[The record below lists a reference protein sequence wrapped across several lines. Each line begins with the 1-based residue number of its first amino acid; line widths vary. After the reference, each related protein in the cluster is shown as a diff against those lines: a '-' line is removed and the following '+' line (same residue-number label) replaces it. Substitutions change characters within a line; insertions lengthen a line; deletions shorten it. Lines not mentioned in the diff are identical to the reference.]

1 MELKDRIA
9 TFRKNTYNK
18 FWWWRRFQPRQTLHK
33 YRRLDERIPNGDF
46 EVSDYYWQLQYEDV
60 LEQEATDKEPNPDK
74 KHEIRCMFGERRRRL
89 SKDYEADEAK
99 ILDEMYKA
107 FKNELGMKRDE
118 VDDEMLNF
126 DGTLAEFYTYLTNK
140 QKLNICHA
148 IKNAS

>member
-9 TFRKNTYNK
+9 TFQRNTYNK

-46 EVSDYYWQLQYEDV
+46 EVSDYHWQLQYENV

-89 SKDYEADEAK
+89 SKDYEVDEAK

-107 FKNELGMKRDE
+107 FKNELGLNRDQI
-118 VDDEMLNF
+118 DDEMLNF
-126 DGTLAEFYTYLTNK
+126 DGTLAEFYYYLTNK

-148 IKNAS
+148 IGIAS

>member
-33 YRRLDERIPNGDF
+33 YNRLSERIPNGDF
-46 EVSDYYWQLQYEDV
+46 EVSDYYWQLKYEDV
-60 LEQEATDKEPNPDK
+60 LEQEAIANELNPDK

-89 SKDYEADEAK
+89 TKDYEADEAK

-126 DGTLAEFYTYLTNK
+126 DGTLAEFYYYLTNK

>member
-9 TFRKNTYNK
+9 TFQRNTYNK
-18 FWWWRRFQPRQTLHK
+18 FYWWRRFQPRQMLHK

-60 LEQEATDKEPNPDK
+60 LEQEATDKEPNADK

-107 FKNELGMKRDE
+107 FRNELGMKRDE
-118 VDDEMLNF
+118 VDEEMLNF
-126 DGTLAEFYTYLTNK
+126 DGTLAEFYYYLTNK
-140 QKLNICHA
+140 QKLKICQA
-148 IKNAS
+148 ITMSY

>member
-9 TFRKNTYNK
+9 TFQRNTYNK

-46 EVSDYYWQLQYEDV
+46 EVSDYYWQLQYENV

-89 SKDYEADEAK
+89 SKDYEADETK

-107 FKNELGMKRDE
+107 FKNELGLNRDQI
-118 VDDEMLNF
+118 DDEMLNF
-126 DGTLAEFYTYLTNK
+126 DGTLAEFYYYLTNK

-148 IKNAS
+148 IGIAS

>member
-18 FWWWRRFQPRQTLHK
+18 FYWWRRFQPRQTLHK

-60 LEQEATDKEPNPDK
+60 LEQIDITNEPSVDRQ
-74 KHEIRCMFGERRRRL
+74 HEIRSLYGERKRRL

-107 FKNELGMKRDE
+107 FKNELGLNRDQI
-118 VDDEMLNF
+118 DDEMLNF
-126 DGTLAEFYTYLTNK
+126 DGTLAEFYYYLTNK

-148 IKNAS
+148 IGIAS

>member
-18 FWWWRRFQPRQTLHK
+18 FYWWRRFQPRQTLHK

-118 VDDEMLNF
+118 VDEEMLNF
-126 DGTLAEFYTYLTNK
+126 DGTLAEFYYYLTNK
-140 QKLNICHA
+140 QKLNICQA
-148 IKNAS
+148 LA

>member
-1 MELKDRIA
+1 MTLQERIA
-9 TFRKNTYNK
+9 TFQKKNYDR
-18 FWWWRRFQPRQTLHK
+18 WYWWRRFQPRQTLTKLH
-33 YRRLDERIPNGDF
+33 RLEQRVPNGDF
-46 EVSDYYWQLQYEDV
+46 EVSDYYWQLQYENV
-60 LEQEATDKEPNPDK
+60 LEQEAVDKEPNIDK

-89 SKDYEADEAK
+89 TKDYEADEAK

>member
-18 FWWWRRFQPRQTLHK
+18 FYWWRRFQPRQMLHK
-33 YRRLDERIPNGDF
+33 YNRLDERIPNGDF
-46 EVSDYYWQLQYEDV
+46 EVSDYYWQIQYENV
-60 LEQEATDKEPNPDK
+60 LEQEAVDKEPNIDK

-89 SKDYEADEAK
+89 TKDYEADEAK

-107 FKNELGMKRDE
+107 FKNELGMKRDQ

-126 DGTLAEFYTYLTNK
+126 DGTLAEFYTYLSNK
-140 QKLNICHA
+140 QKIKICQA
-148 IKNAS
+148 VTTNS

>member
-1 MELKDRIA
+1 
-9 TFRKNTYNK
+9 
-18 FWWWRRFQPRQTLHK
+18 
-33 YRRLDERIPNGDF
+33 
-46 EVSDYYWQLQYEDV
+46 LQYENV

-126 DGTLAEFYTYLTNK
+126 DGTLAEFYYYLTNK